1 MVTSWLPSQSP
12 TVALAASGVLIS
24 AYAAGTVSEGITSS
38 LRASHAACAGM
49 RHCTRS
55 LDLTSDAASC
65 ALLEETRPV
74 VFTVSLSTILPST
87 TTRPVRFSP

>member
-1 MVTSWLPSQSP
+1 MVTSWLPDQSP

-38 LRASHAACAGM
+38 LPASHAACVGM
-49 RHCTRS
+49 SHCTRS
-55 LDLTSDAASC
+55 SDPTSDAASC

-74 VFTVSLSTILPST
+74 VFTACLSTLFRST